1 MIPAQPLPVMQKAA
15 LAVELGICNDGQIVL
30 QTHPVREPP
39 QGKGG
44 ADEVAELSGSVIGR
58 GVVVN
63 VVVNMT
69 LVYVSANEELIFSL
83 CPAHRCFVADAVG
96 LLHRHLAL
104 RERLTDLVAQ
114 RTALGLAVCFTLI
127 LIFHHHKLG
136 VRRGG
141 IA

>member
-1 MIPAQPLPVMQKAA
+1 MQKAA
-15 LAVELGICNDGQIVL
+15 LAVELGVCNDGQIVL

-44 ADEVAELSGSVIGR
+44 ADEIAELPGTVIGC
-58 GVVVN
+58 GIVVN
-63 VVVNMT
+63 VVVNMI
-69 LVYVSANEELIFSL
+69 LVYVSADEELIFSL
-83 CPAHRCFVADAVG
+83 CPAHRRFVADTVG
-96 LLHRHLAL
+96 LLRRHLAL

-114 RTALGLAVCFTLI
+114 RTALGFAVCFTLI